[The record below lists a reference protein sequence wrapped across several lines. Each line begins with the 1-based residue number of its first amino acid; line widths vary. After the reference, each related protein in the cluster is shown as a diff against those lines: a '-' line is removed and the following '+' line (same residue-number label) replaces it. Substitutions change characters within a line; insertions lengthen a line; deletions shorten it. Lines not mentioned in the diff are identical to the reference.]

1 MQIHSKSEVVDPGF
15 MKAHYIASFINTAV
29 WDIEA
34 SAKKED
40 EFVDWGSLDFSIDR
54 ESIEERTYADFAVIS
69 IPTQFVLNITVNSVG
84 EDDGDE

>member
-1 MQIHSKSEVVDPGF
+1 MQIHSKTEVVDPEF
-15 MKAHYIASFINTAV
+15 MKARYIASFINTAV

-54 ESIEERTYADFAVIS
+54 EVIEERTYADFAVIS
-69 IPTQFVLNITVNSVG
+69 VPTQFVLNITVNSVG
-84 EDDGDE
+84 EEGEDE

>member
-1 MQIHSKSEVVDPGF
+1 MKIHSKTEVVDPEF
-15 MKAHYIASFINTAV
+15 MKAHFIASFINTAV
-29 WDIEA
+29 WVIEA

-54 ESIEERTYADFAVIS
+54 ESIEHMTYSGYAVTS

-84 EDDGDE
+84 EGDEDE